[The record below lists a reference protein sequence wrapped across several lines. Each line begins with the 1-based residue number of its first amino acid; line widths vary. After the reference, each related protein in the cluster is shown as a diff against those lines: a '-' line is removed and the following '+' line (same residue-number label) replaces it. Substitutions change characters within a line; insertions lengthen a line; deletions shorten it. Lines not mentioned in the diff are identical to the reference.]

1 MVRAANLHEI
11 VRETLRAL
19 DAELPG
25 RFVTVEHRGDGE
37 GEWDLDV
44 VLPAI
49 EVFVRAGLAATPAGQ
64 ALWIRSD
71 GRDSQDLRIE
81 LAPPGAESPQVLAL
95 ARSPA

>member
-1 MVRAANLHEI
+1 MTRAANLHEI

-37 GEWDLDV
+37 GEWELDTL
-44 VLPAI
+44 LPAI
-49 EVFVRAGLAATPAGQ
+49 EAFVRAGLAATPAGQ

-71 GRDSQDLRIE
+71 GRDEDGLRVE
-81 LAPPGAESPQVLAL
+81 LAPAGAETPQVLVL
-95 ARSPA
+95 TRFPS